1 MDRPMTVVTPGT
13 APEPIP
19 PSPDVDSQFYWDDLA
34 KGRLSVQECVS
45 CRRRR
50 FPPMPSCPYCAAA
63 GTVIREATA
72 GSVYSWVT
80 VRRAFQ
86 PAFEADVPYTI
97 VTVDLDGG
105 GRIVGRLEPQEAVR
119 AGLRVGPHFVPHQGW
134 TEVRFHPE

>member
-1 MDRPMTVVTPGT
+1 VTMTIGAAPSRRLRWRSEGTVTGA
-13 APEPIP
+13 AP
-19 PSPDVDSQFYWDDLA
+19 VGA
-34 KGRLSVQECVS
+34 G
-45 CRRRR
+45 
-50 FPPMPSCPYCAAA
+50 AAVGA
-63 GTVIREATA
+63 VIREAAA

-105 GRIVGRLEPQEAVR
+105 GRMVGRLEPREAVS